1 MENLRE
7 DIYKDFTL
15 LIDGN
20 NSFKEIIKCIN
31 EATKSIKINMFI
43 WRDDHIGNEV
53 ARAILEAANRGV
65 KVDICVDRYGVV
77 LEKSEEAKKSF
88 FHKEQS
94 LIEKIKIKTLEI
106 VYPMD
111 GAPLKANDEYS
122 DLYNEIMNHPNISVN
137 KDEFRADHSKY
148 YVFDENIL
156 IMGGVNIEDKENGKD
171 MQGRVYQDYMVKLTG
186 KSYVDAFYK
195 KIKEGINMDE
205 NYFFGINLKLKDKS
219 IFEMENLYLDMIRKT
234 KRKLHITM
242 AYFSKAGEFINEIIN
257 AYNRGVEV
265 TIVIPDNANYQSDSN
280 KKAIK
285 EIMKRTNDDISVYFS
300 KKMLHTKLMINDE
313 FISLGSTNITKKAF
327 NQLNE
332 LNLFVRNIDSEF
344 RRELL
349 ESVEENI
356 SLSNK
361 VASHKDVKY
370 NKGKAFLEGF
380 LV

>member
-1 MENLRE
+1 
-7 DIYKDFTL
+7 
-15 LIDGN
+15 
-20 NSFKEIIKCIN
+20 
-31 EATKSIKINMFI
+31 
-43 WRDDHIGNEV
+43 
-53 ARAILEAANRGV
+53 
-65 KVDICVDRYGVV
+65 
-77 LEKSEEAKKSF
+77 
-88 FHKEQS
+88 
-94 LIEKIKIKTLEI
+94 
-106 VYPMD
+106 
-111 GAPLKANDEYS
+111 
-122 DLYNEIMNHPNISVN
+122 
-137 KDEFRADHSKY
+137 
-148 YVFDENIL
+148 
-156 IMGGVNIEDKENGKD
+156 
-171 MQGRVYQDYMVKLTG
+171 
-186 KSYVDAFYK
+186 
-195 KIKEGINMDE
+195 
-205 NYFFGINLKLKDKS
+205 
-219 IFEMENLYLDMIRKT
+219 
-234 KRKLHITM
+234 M